1 MTFGNDYMI
10 FLKNF
15 GIFIELISISVQ
27 DMDKNDNGQISIK
40 LEMSNY
46 IYQNK

>member
-1 MTFGNDYMI
+1 MTFSNDYMI

-27 DMDKNDNGQISIK
+27 ALDKNDNGEISIK
-40 LEMSNY
+40 LEMFNY